1 MPNLPHICSTTKGIW
16 SSAST
21 METMMELEM
30 LMRPSQD
37 LMKGGYCDIRCVH
50 VCRLYVRID
59 IYTLHLN
66 GDIELVPC

>member
-1 MPNLPHICSTTKGIW
+1 
-16 SSAST
+16 
-21 METMMELEM
+21 MELEM

-59 IYTLHLN
+59 IYTFHLN

>member
-1 MPNLPHICSTTKGIW
+1 
-16 SSAST
+16 
-21 METMMELEM
+21 MELEM

-37 LMKGGYCDIRCVH
+37 LMKGGYCDIHCVH